1 MIANIAHKY
10 LDFKFREVD
19 RFISKPIHTQEKILA
34 CLLQN
39 GSDTLIGRQYNFST
53 IGNKDGYRK
62 RVPVFHY
69 EDLRPY
75 LDKILIDKQQ
85 NVLWNKPVR
94 WFAMSSGTTE
104 DKSKYIPVTYESLT
118 KSHYK
123 CGEQMLAIYGQANH
137 KARFFFG
144 KTLVLGG
151 SKQINNIG
159 DGIFTGD
166 ISAILIKNLYFWAK
180 RSRTPESISLVP
192 DWEVK
197 LQALTDYAVK
207 NDIRAFMGVPSW
219 LLVLLKK
226 IKADTGREPADI
238 WPNLE
243 VFFHGGVSFTPF
255 EEQYKKIIQKPD
267 MYYWETYNASEGFF
281 GVQFSND
288 SKDMLLM
295 LDNGVY
301 YEFVPM
307 SEWNSQNPKTLTLNE
322 VETGQNYALL
332 ISTNGGLWRYM
343 IGDTIEFTSTCPY
356 LFRITGRT
364 KNFIN
369 AFGEELIIDNAEKA
383 LAAACKAANALISE
397 YTAAPVYFGDD
408 NTGAHEWLVEFFV
421 EPDDPE
427 RFARLLDEN
436 LKKVNS
442 DYEAKRSHDL
452 SLGLPIV
459 RSVPKGTFNEWLRS
473 IGKLGGQNKV
483 PRLSN
488 NRDYM
493 DKLLMFIK
501 QNGTGCT
508 LQQTCR
514 LRIQKPI

>member
-1 MIANIAHKY
+1 MITNIAHKY

-19 RFISKPIHTQEKILA
+19 RFINRPIYTQEKILA
-34 CLLQN
+34 YLLRN
-39 GSDTLIGRQYNFST
+39 GAQSLIGQQYNFST
-53 IGNKDGYRK
+53 IQNKDDFRK
-62 RVPVFHY
+62 QVPVFHY

-75 LDKILIDKQQ
+75 LDKILIQKQQ
-85 NVLWNKPVR
+85 NVLWNKPIK

-104 DKSKYIPVTYESLT
+104 DKSKYIPVTDESLT
-118 KSHYK
+118 KGHYR
-123 CGEQMLAIYGQANH
+123 CGEQMLSIYGQSNH
-137 KARFFFG
+137 NARFFFG

-180 RSRTPESISLVP
+180 RSRTPESISLLP

-197 LQALTDYAVK
+197 LQALTDYAIK

-219 LLVLLKK
+219 LMVLLKK
-226 IKADTGREPADI
+226 IKNDTGRELTDI

-255 EEQYKKIIQKPD
+255 AEQYKKLIQKPD

-281 GVQFSND
+281 GVQFSD
-288 SKDMLLM
+288 KSKDMLLM
-295 LDNGVY
+295 LDSGIY

-307 SEWNSQNPKTLTLNE
+307 SEWNCENPKTLTLDE
-322 VETGQNYALL
+322 VETGQSYALL

-343 IGDTIEFTSTCPY
+343 IGDTIEFTSTNPY

-369 AFGEELIIDNAEKA
+369 AFGEEIIIDNAERA
-383 LAAACKAANALISE
+383 LAEACKDTNAQISE
-397 YTAAPVYFGDD
+397 YTAAPVYFGDN
-408 NTGAHEWLVEFFV
+408 NTGAHEWLIEFSI
-421 EPDDPE
+421 EPDS
-427 RFARLLDEN
+427 LDNFVRSLDDN

-442 DYEAKRSHDL
+442 DYEAKRSYNL

-459 RSVPKGTFNEWLRS
+459 RPLPKGTFNEWLKS

-493 DKLLMFIK
+493 DKLLGFIN
-501 QNGTGCT
+501 QNKKG
-508 LQQTCR
+508 
-514 LRIQKPI
+514 

>member
-1 MIANIAHKY
+1 MITQIAHKY
-10 LDFKFREVD
+10 LAFKYREVA
-19 RFISKPIHTQEKILA
+19 RFINNPVATQEKVLSY
-34 CLLQN
+34 LLRN
-39 GSDTLIGRQYNFST
+39 GAQTLIGHQFGFSS
-53 IGNKDGYRK
+53 IRNKDDFRRK
-62 RVPVFHY
+62 VPVFHY
-69 EDLRPY
+69 EGLRPY

-104 DKSKYIPVTYESLT
+104 DKSKYIPVTRESLT
-118 KSHYK
+118 GGHYK

-137 KARFFFG
+137 QAKFFFG

-159 DGIFTGD
+159 DGVFTGD

-180 RSRTPESISLVP
+180 RSRTPESISLLP

-207 NDIRAFMGVPSW
+207 NDVRAFMGVPSW
-219 LLVLLKK
+219 LMVLLKK
-226 IKADTGREPADI
+226 IKHDTGRELTDI

-255 EEQYKKIIQKPD
+255 EEQYRKIIQKPD
-267 MYYWETYNASEGFF
+267 MHYWETYNASEGFF
-281 GVQFSND
+281 GVQFSNE

-295 LDNGVY
+295 LDSGIY

-307 SEWNSQNPKTLTLNE
+307 SEWDSDNPRALTLDE
-322 VETGQNYALL
+322 VETGQNYAIL

-343 IGDTIEFTSTCPY
+343 IGDTIEFTSTNPY

-369 AFGEELIIDNAEKA
+369 AFGEEVIIDNAERA
-383 LAAACKAANALISE
+383 LRVACEATGAQITE

-408 NTGAHEWLVEFFV
+408 NTGAHEWLIEFAV
-421 EPDDPE
+421 EPDSLNC
-427 RFARLLDEN
+427 FTSLLDDN

-442 DYEAKRSHDL
+442 DYEAKRSYNL
-452 SLGLPIV
+452 SLGLPV
-459 RSVPKGTFNEWLRS
+459 VKSLPKGTFNEWMKS

-488 NRDYM
+488 NRAYIDR
-493 DKLLMFIK
+493 LQVFIAANK
-501 QNGTGCT
+501 
-508 LQQTCR
+508 
-514 LRIQKPI
+514 

>member
-1 MIANIAHKY
+1 MITNIAHKY

-19 RFISKPIHTQEKILA
+19 RFINRPIYTQEKILA
-34 CLLQN
+34 YLLRN
-39 GSDTLIGRQYNFST
+39 GAQSLIGQQYNFST
-53 IGNKDGYRK
+53 IQNKDDFRK
-62 RVPVFHY
+62 QVPVFHY

-75 LDKILIDKQQ
+75 LDKILIQKQQ
-85 NVLWNKPVR
+85 NVLWNKPIK

-104 DKSKYIPVTYESLT
+104 DKSKYIPVTDESLT
-118 KSHYK
+118 KGHYR
-123 CGEQMLAIYGQANH
+123 CGEQMLSIYGQSNH
-137 KARFFFG
+137 NARFFFG

-180 RSRTPESISLVP
+180 RSRTPESISLLP

-197 LQALTDYAVK
+197 LQALTDYAIK

-219 LLVLLKK
+219 LMVLLKK
-226 IKADTGREPADI
+226 IKNDTGRELTDI

-255 EEQYKKIIQKPD
+255 AEQYKKLIQKPD

-281 GVQFSND
+281 GVQFSD
-288 SKDMLLM
+288 RSKDMLLM
-295 LDNGVY
+295 LDSGIY

-307 SEWNSQNPKTLTLNE
+307 SEWNSENPKTQTLDE
-322 VETGQNYALL
+322 VETGQSYALL

-343 IGDTIEFTSTCPY
+343 IGDTIEFTSTNPY

-369 AFGEELIIDNAEKA
+369 AFGEEIIIDNAERA
-383 LAAACKAANALISE
+383 LAEACKDTNAQISE
-397 YTAAPVYFGDD
+397 YTAAPVYFGDN
-408 NTGAHEWLVEFFV
+408 NTGAHEWLIEFSI
-421 EPDDPE
+421 EPDS
-427 RFARLLDEN
+427 LDNFVRSLDDN

-442 DYEAKRSHDL
+442 DYEAKRSYNL
-452 SLGLPIV
+452 SLRLPIV
-459 RSVPKGTFNEWLRS
+459 RPLPKGTFNEWLKS

-493 DKLLMFIK
+493 DKLLGFIDK
-501 QNGTGCT
+501 T
-508 LQQTCR
+508 
-514 LRIQKPI
+514 

>member
-1 MIANIAHKY
+1 MITRIAHKY
-10 LDFKFREVD
+10 LDYRYKEID
-19 RFISKPIHTQEKILA
+19 SFINKPIETQEKILEY
-34 CLLQN
+34 LLRN
-39 GSDTLIGRQYNFST
+39 GEQTFFGQQFNFSA
-53 IGNKDGYRK
+53 IKNKDDFRK
-62 RVPVFHY
+62 QVPIFHY

-75 LDKILIDKQQ
+75 LDRIIVNKEQ

-104 DKSKYIPVTYESLT
+104 DKSKYIPVTHESLT
-118 KSHYK
+118 KGHYK
-123 CGEQMLAIYGQANH
+123 CGEQMLAIYAQAN
-137 KARFFFG
+137 KDAKFFFG

-180 RSRTPESISLVP
+180 FSRTPESISLLP
-192 DWEVK
+192 DWETK
-197 LQALTDYAVK
+197 LQALTDYAIK
-207 NDIRAFMGVPSW
+207 NDVRAFMGVPSW

-226 IKADTGREPADI
+226 IKTDTGRSLTDI

-255 EEQYKKIIQKPD
+255 EEQYKKLIQKPD

-281 GVQFSND
+281 GVQFSD
-288 SKDMLLM
+288 SSKEMLLM
-295 LDNGVY
+295 LDSGIY

-307 SEWNSQNPKTLTLNE
+307 SEWDKENPKTLTLDE
-322 VETGQNYALL
+322 VETGQNYAII

-343 IGDTIEFTSTCPY
+343 IGDTIEFSSTTPY
-356 LFRITGRT
+356 LFHITGRT

-383 LAAACKAANALISE
+383 LAEACKITGAQISE
-397 YTAAPVYFGDD
+397 YTAAPVYFGD
-408 NTGAHEWLVEFFV
+408 NNNGAHEWLIEFTV
-421 EPDDPE
+421 EPHSLED
-427 RFARLLDEN
+427 FTRLLDNE

-442 DYEAKRSHDL
+442 DYEAKRSYNL
-452 SLGLPIV
+452 SLNMPIV
-459 RSVPKGTFNEWLRS
+459 RSLPKGTFNEWLKYL
-473 IGKLGGQNKV
+473 GKLGGQNKV

-488 NRDYM
+488 NRDYLEKVIAFCDTM
-493 DKLLMFIK
+493 
-501 QNGTGCT
+501 NS
-508 LQQTCR
+508 
-514 LRIQKPI
+514 

>member
-1 MIANIAHKY
+1 MIAGIAHKY
-10 LDFKFREVD
+10 LDFKYREVA
-19 RFISKPIHTQEKILA
+19 RFIENPVDTQEKILSY
-34 CLLQN
+34 LLGN
-39 GSDTLIGRQYNFST
+39 GSQTFIGQQYRFSELR
-53 IGNKDGYRK
+53 NKDDYRK
-62 RVPVFHY
+62 KVPVFHY

-75 LDKILIDKQQ
+75 LDKILVDKQS
-85 NVLWNKPVR
+85 NVLWNKPVE

-104 DKSKYIPVTYESLT
+104 DKSKYIPVTKESLT
-118 KSHYK
+118 GGHYK

-137 KARFFFG
+137 KAKFFFG

-159 DGIFTGD
+159 GGVFTGD

-180 RSRTPESISLVP
+180 RSRTPESISLLP
-192 DWEVK
+192 DWEEK
-197 LQALTDYAVK
+197 LQALTDYAVR
-207 NDIRAFMGVPSW
+207 NDVRAFMGVPSW

-226 IKADTGREPADI
+226 IKTDTGRELTDI

-255 EEQYKKIIQKPD
+255 EEQYRKIIQKPD

-281 GVQFSND
+281 GVQYTNG

-295 LDNGVY
+295 LDSGIY

-307 SEWNSQNPKTLTLNE
+307 SEWDKENPQTLTLDE
-322 VETGQNYALL
+322 VKTGENYAIL

-343 IGDTIEFTSTCPY
+343 IGDTIEFTSTHPY

-364 KNFIN
+364 KHFIN

-383 LAAACKAANALISE
+383 LAEACKATNAQITE

-408 NTGAHEWLVEFFV
+408 NTGAHEWLIEFAT
-421 EPDDPE
+421 EPDSLPQ
-427 RFARLLDEN
+427 FIQSLDEN

-442 DYEAKRSHDL
+442 DYEAKRSYNL
-452 SLGLPIV
+452 SLGEPIV
-459 RSVPKGTFNEWLRS
+459 HSLPKGTFNEWLKS

-488 NRDYM
+488 NRDYVER
-493 DKLLMFIK
+493 
-501 QNGTGCT
+501 
-508 LQQTCR
+508 LQEFV
-514 LRIQKPI
+514 KSK

>member
-1 MIANIAHKY
+1 MITGIAHKY
-10 LDFKFREVD
+10 LDFKYREVA
-19 RFISKPIHTQEKILA
+19 RFIENPVDTQEKILSY
-34 CLLQN
+34 LIRN
-39 GSDTLIGRQYNFST
+39 GSQTFIGQQYHFSD
-53 IGNKDGYRK
+53 IKNKDDYRK
-62 RVPVFHY
+62 KVPVFHY

-75 LDKILIDKQQ
+75 LDKILVDKQS
-85 NVLWNKPVR
+85 NVLWNRPIE

-104 DKSKYIPVTYESLT
+104 DKSKYIPVTRESLT
-118 KSHYK
+118 GGHYK

-137 KARFFFG
+137 KAKFFFG

-159 DGIFTGD
+159 GGVFTGD

-180 RSRTPESISLVP
+180 RSRTPESISLLP
-192 DWEVK
+192 DWEEK
-197 LQALTDYAVK
+197 LQALTDYAAR
-207 NDIRAFMGVPSW
+207 NDVRAFMGVPSW

-226 IKADTGREPADI
+226 IKADTGRELTDI

-255 EEQYKKIIQKPD
+255 EEQYRKIIQKPD

-281 GVQFSND
+281 GVQYTND

-295 LDNGVY
+295 LDSGIY

-307 SEWNSQNPKTLTLNE
+307 SEWDKENPQTLTLDE
-322 VETGQNYALL
+322 VKTGENYAIL

-343 IGDTIEFTSTCPY
+343 IGDTIEFTSTHPY

-364 KNFIN
+364 KHFIN

-383 LAAACKAANALISE
+383 LAEACKVTNAQITE

-408 NTGAHEWLVEFFV
+408 NTGAHEWLIEFAT
-421 EPDDPE
+421 EPDSLPQ
-427 RFARLLDEN
+427 FVQSLDEN

-442 DYEAKRSHDL
+442 DYEAKRSYNL
-452 SLGLPIV
+452 SLGAPIV
-459 RSVPKGTFNEWLRS
+459 HSLPKGTFNEWLKS

-488 NRDYM
+488 NREYVER
-493 DKLLMFIK
+493 
-501 QNGTGCT
+501 
-508 LQQTCR
+508 LQAFV
-514 LRIQKPI
+514 KSK

>member
-1 MIANIAHKY
+1 MITNIAHKY
-10 LDFKFREVD
+10 LDFKYKEVAG
-19 RFISKPIHTQEKILA
+19 FINKPIYTQEKILSY
-34 CLLQN
+34 LLRN
-39 GSDTLIGRQYNFST
+39 GAQTLIGQQYNFSS
-53 IGNKDGYRK
+53 IKNKDDFRK

-85 NVLWNKPVR
+85 SVLWNKPIK

-104 DKSKYIPVTYESLT
+104 DKSKYIPVTQESLT
-118 KSHYK
+118 KGHYK

-180 RSRTPESISLVP
+180 RSRTPESISLLP

-197 LQALTDYAVK
+197 LQALADYAVK
-207 NDIRAFMGVPSW
+207 NDVRAFMGVPSW

-226 IKADTGREPADI
+226 IKADTGRELTDI

-243 VFFHGGVSFTPF
+243 VLFHGGVSFTPF
-255 EEQYKKIIQKPD
+255 EEQYKKIIQKPE
-267 MYYWETYNASEGFF
+267 MRYWETYNASEGFF
-281 GVQFSND
+281 GVQFSD
-288 SKDMLLM
+288 KSKDMLLM
-295 LDNGVY
+295 LDSGIY

-307 SEWNSQNPKTLTLNE
+307 SEWNSENPKTLTLDE

-343 IGDTIEFTSTCPY
+343 IGDTIEFTSTSPY

-369 AFGEELIIDNAEKA
+369 AFGEEIIIDNAERA
-383 LAAACKAANALISE
+383 LSEACKDTGAQITE
-397 YTAAPVYFGDD
+397 YTAAPVYFGDE
-408 NTGAHEWLVEFFV
+408 NTGAHEWFIEFSV
-421 EPDDPE
+421 EPDD
-427 RFARLLDEN
+427 LDKFVKSLDDN
-436 LKKVNS
+436 LKRVNS
-442 DYEAKRSHDL
+442 DYEAKRSYNL

-459 RSVPKGTFNEWLRS
+459 KSLPKGTFNEWLKS

-488 NRDYM
+488 NRDYI
-493 DKLLMFIK
+493 D
-501 QNGTGCT
+501 
-508 LQQTCR
+508 R
-514 LRIQKPI
+514 LRLFIEQTR

>member
-1 MIANIAHKY
+1 MIAAITHKY
-10 LDFKFREVD
+10 LDFKYREVD
-19 RFISKPIHTQEKILA
+19 RFINNPAGAQERILSY
-34 CLLQN
+34 LLRN
-39 GSDTLIGRQYNFST
+39 GEQTYIGQQFQFSS
-53 IGNKDGYRK
+53 IKNKDDFRNK
-62 RVPVFHY
+62 LPVFHY

-75 LDKILIDKQQ
+75 LDMILVDGRQ
-85 NVLWNKPVR
+85 NILWTKPVE
-94 WFAMSSGTTE
+94 WFAMSSGTPE
-104 DKSKYIPVTYESLT
+104 DKSKYIPVTRESLT
-118 KSHYK
+118 KGHYR
-123 CGEQMLAIYGQANH
+123 CGEQMLAIYGQANPQA
-137 KARFFFG
+137 KFFFG

-180 RSRTPESISLVP
+180 RSRTPERISLLP
-192 DWEVK
+192 DWEEK
-197 LQALTDYAVK
+197 LQALTDYAVS
-207 NDIRAFMGVPSW
+207 NDVRAFMGVPSW

-226 IKADTGREPADI
+226 IKTDTGRELTDI

-255 EEQYKKIIQKPD
+255 EEQYKKLIQKPG

-281 GVQFSND
+281 GVQFSNH

-295 LDNGVY
+295 LDSCTY
-301 YEFVPM
+301 YEFAPM
-307 SEWNSQNPKTLTLNE
+307 NEWDSESPKTLTLEE
-322 VETGQNYALL
+322 VETGQNYAVI

-343 IGDTIEFTSTCPY
+343 IGDTIEFTSTNPY

-383 LAAACKAANALISE
+383 LSEACKVTGAQVLE

-408 NTGAHEWLVEFFV
+408 STGAHEWHIEFAV
-421 EPDDPE
+421 DPGNFDE
-427 RFARLLDEN
+427 FIVSLDEA

-442 DYEAKRSHDL
+442 DYEAKRSYNL
-452 SLGLPIV
+452 SLGTPLV
-459 RSVPKGTFNEWLRS
+459 RSLPKGTFNEWLKW

-488 NRDYM
+488 NRDYI
-493 DKLLMFIK
+493 DRLLEFI
-501 QNGTGCT
+501 NVT
-508 LQQTCR
+508 
-514 LRIQKPI
+514 